1 MLYITL
7 ETNCIIYVTI
17 TERFFYL
24 IFSPQLWGR
33 KSKIMAKKTFVLHDE
48 TLNTQGFRLL
58 TAGADLSVFINNP
71 VMLLNHNDWDLPI
84 GRWENI
90 RIEGTQILADADF
103 DEKDERA
110 ATVMGK
116 VDRGYLRSASIGAWE
131 PEETSND
138 PSLMLP
144 GQALP
149 TVTKWKVREASIC
162 TIGSNH
168 NALALYDKEN
178 KLIDLGDKQQLI
190 KLFDTADGIHVSH
203 KNETQMTI
211 LTGLLKLSDNASE
224 QAIADEVRT
233 IIQLRDQLQTE
244 NGTLKTEKQ
253 ALATKV
259 QGYEQKEKDER
270 NANAIKLVD
279 AAIKDG
285 RLNAQGK
292 DAWIGMFDSNFDQAK
307 AQLEAIPARGS
318 VADQVQTGGNKGTVK
333 LADMTFA
340 EIVKADKLKDLK
352 KEPELYKEK
361 FYEAYGKYPA

>member
-1 MLYITL
+1 M
-7 ETNCIIYVTI
+7 
-17 TERFFYL
+17 
-24 IFSPQLWGR
+24 
-33 KSKIMAKKTFVLHDE
+33 MAKKTFVLHDE
-48 TLNTQGFRLL
+48 THNTQGFRLL
-58 TAGADLSVFINNP
+58 TAGADLSVFKNNP

-90 RIEGTQILADADF
+90 RIEGTRILADADF

-138 PSLMLP
+138 PSLMFP

-190 KLFDTADGIHVSH
+190 KLFDTASGTNVSH
-203 KNETQMTI
+203 NNNTQMTI

-224 QAIADEVRT
+224 QAIADEVRK

-244 NGTLKTEKQ
+244 NGTLKTENQ
-253 ALATKV
+253 SLTAKV
-259 QGYEQKEKDER
+259 NVFEQKEKDER
-270 NANAIKLVD
+270 KATAITLVD
-279 AAIKDG
+279 TAIKDG
-285 RLNAQGK
+285 RLDAKGK
-292 DAWIGMFDSNFDQAK
+292 DAWLAMFDSAFDQAK
-307 AQLEAIPARGS
+307 TQLEAIPARGS
-318 VADQVQTGGNKGTVK
+318 VAAQVQTSSGTGKGTVK

-352 KEPELYKEK
+352 KEPELYIEK

>member
-1 MLYITL
+1 M
-7 ETNCIIYVTI
+7 
-17 TERFFYL
+17 
-24 IFSPQLWGR
+24 S
-33 KSKIMAKKTFVLHDE
+33 KKTFILHDE
-48 TLNTQGFRLL
+48 TVNTQGFRML
-58 TAGADLSVFINNP
+58 TSGADLSVFKNNP
-71 VMLLNHNDWDLPI
+71 VMLLNHADYDLPI

-90 RIEGTQILADADF
+90 RIEGTQILADAVF
-103 DEKDERA
+103 DEDDERA
-110 ATVMGK
+110 AAIMGK
-116 VDRGYLRSASIGAWE
+116 VERGFMKAASIGAWPGE
-131 PEETSND
+131 VSDD
-138 PSLMLP
+138 PSLILS
-144 GQALP
+144 GQTYP
-149 TVTKWKVREASIC
+149 TVTTWQAREASIC

-190 KLFDTADGIHVSH
+190 KLFDTADGINVSH
-203 KNETQMTI
+203 KNEIKMTI

-224 QAIADEVRT
+224 QAIADEVRK

-244 NGTLKTEKQ
+244 NNTLKTEKQ

-270 NANAIKLVD
+270 KANAINLVD

-318 VADQVQTGGNKGTVK
+318 VADKVQTGGNKGTVK

>member
-1 MLYITL
+1 M
-7 ETNCIIYVTI
+7 
-17 TERFFYL
+17 
-24 IFSPQLWGR
+24 S
-33 KSKIMAKKTFVLHDE
+33 KKTFILHDE
-48 TLNTQGFRLL
+48 TVNTRKFRML
-58 TAGADLSVFINNP
+58 TSGADLSVFHNNP
-71 VMLLNHNDWDLPI
+71 VMLLNHDDWELPI

-90 RIEGTQILADADF
+90 RIEGTLILADYDF
-103 DEKDERA
+103 DEKDEKA
-110 ATVMGK
+110 LSIKGK
-116 VDRGYLRSASIGAWE
+116 VERGYLKAASIGAWPLE
-131 PEETSND
+131 FSSD
-138 PSLMLP
+138 PALMLP
-144 GQALP
+144 GQELP
-149 TVTKWKVREASIC
+149 TVTKWIVREASIC

-224 QAIADEVRT
+224 QAIADEVRK

-270 NANAIKLVD
+270 KANAIELVD

-292 DAWIGMFDSNFDQAK
+292 EAWIGMFDSNFDQAK
-307 AQLEAIPARGS
+307 TQLEAIPARGS
-318 VADQVQTGGNKGTVK
+318 VADQVQTGGNKGAVK